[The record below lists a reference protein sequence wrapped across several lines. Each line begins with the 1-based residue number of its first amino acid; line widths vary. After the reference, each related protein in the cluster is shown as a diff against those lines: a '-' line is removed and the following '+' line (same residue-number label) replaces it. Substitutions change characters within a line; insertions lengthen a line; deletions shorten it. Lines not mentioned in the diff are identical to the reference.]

1 MVMMVMVMMM
11 VVVVVT
17 MPVRPDAHID
27 AGAMM
32 VMVMMMM
39 PDHNLCGPGS
49 PVLCHPLIVRL
60 EQRQGVRNWIE
71 KVAIAGRLRELR
83 RAGRSLGGAHRS
95 QGCGRSQQAG

>member
-11 VVVVVT
+11 VVVVT

-71 KVAIAGRLRELR
+71 KVAIAGRLREFR
-83 RAGRSLGGAHRS
+83 RAGRSCLGGAHRS